1 MSKYYFQRKKIK
13 QDDIHKYMD
22 LIENLESKVLTFE
35 EKLCTQEDKNSTLS
49 VFYMKR
55 LADFDNQIQS
65 YKEKLKQLQ
74 C

>member
-1 MSKYYFQRKKIK
+1 
-13 QDDIHKYMD
+13 MD

-35 EKLCTQEDKNSTLS
+35 EKLCVQEDKNSTLS
-49 VFYMKR
+49 VFYMKS
-55 LADFDNQIQS
+55 LAEFDNQIQS